1 MGFISDSQ
9 EQLKKALTP
18 KLNWKGAG
26 GAAKGVFTKKATA
39 AVIMKSQ
46 EEGEFALRYRNL
58 RFTAMSSAFFFA
70 IALVSIL
77 FASSYKDFFF
87 SLMASILFAMFYF
100 RYSFMLWVCRN
111 GWLKWASLNN
121 TVRAT
126 GADFIRAV
134 SADPAELLPLALPE
148 KPAQEKGASK

>member
-1 MGFISDSQ
+1 MGFINDSQ
-9 EQLKKALTP
+9 EQFKKAFTP
-18 KLNWKGAG
+18 KLNWKAAG
-26 GAAKGVFTKKATA
+26 KSAMNVFSKKKTS
-39 AVIMKSQ
+39 AVIMKGD

-58 RFTAMSSAFFFA
+58 RFTAMSAALFFA
-70 IALVSIL
+70 MALVTTP
-77 FASSYKDFFF
+77 FAATYKDFFF

-111 GWLKWASLNN
+111 GWLKWASLDN

-126 GADFIRAV
+126 GTDFIRAV
-134 SADPAELLPLALPE
+134 SADPAELLPLALPN

>member
-1 MGFISDSQ
+1 MGFINDSQ
-9 EQLKKALTP
+9 EQLKKAFSP
-18 KLNWKGAG
+18 KLNWKGVG
-26 GAAKGVFTKKATA
+26 GSAMNVFSRKKTSS
-39 AVIMKSQ
+39 VIMKSQ

-58 RFTAMSSAFFFA
+58 RFTAMSSAFFFG
-70 IALVSIL
+70 IALASIL

-87 SLMASILFAMFYF
+87 SLMASILFGMFYF

-111 GWLKWASLNN
+111 GWIKWASLDN

-126 GADFIRAV
+126 GVDFIRAV

>member
-1 MGFISDSQ
+1 MGFINDSQ
-9 EQLKKALTP
+9 EQLKKAFTP
-18 KLNWKGAG
+18 KLNWKSAG
-26 GAAKGVFTKKATA
+26 GSAFNVFARKKTA
-39 AVIMKSQ
+39 AVIMRSE

-58 RFTAMSSAFFFA
+58 RFTAMSSALFFG
-70 IALVSIL
+70 IALVTIL
-77 FASSYKDFFF
+77 FASTYKDFFF
-87 SLMASILFAMFYF
+87 SLMASMLFAMFYF

>member
-1 MGFISDSQ
+1 MGFINDTQ
-9 EQLKKALTP
+9 EQFKKAFSP
-18 KLNWKGAG
+18 KLNWRGAG
-26 GAAKGVFTKKATA
+26 GAAKNVFTKKTS
-39 AVIMKSQ
+39 AVIMKTQ

-58 RFTAMSSAFFFA
+58 RFTAMSSGFFFV

-111 GWLKWASLNN
+111 GWLKWASLDN

-148 KPAQEKGASK
+148 KPAQEIGASK